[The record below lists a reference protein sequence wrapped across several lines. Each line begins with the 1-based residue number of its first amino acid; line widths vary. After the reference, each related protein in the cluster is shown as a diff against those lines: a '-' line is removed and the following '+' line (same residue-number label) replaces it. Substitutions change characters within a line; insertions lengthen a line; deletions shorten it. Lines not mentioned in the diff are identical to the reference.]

1 MARTKILCTLGPAS
15 ENEAAIEEMVKAGMS
30 AVRLN
35 FSHGTKAQHLARMRS
50 VRAVSKRTGCRL
62 AVLMDLQGPKI
73 RLGAFSGGAA
83 HLEKGAPF
91 TLTTLPVVGDATRA
105 STTYKALPHDVRRGS
120 RIFLADGSLELSVQR
135 VKGTEVLTEVV
146 RGGVVRNSQGINLPG
161 TPLRTPSLTIK
172 DRADLDFG
180 LRHGVDLVALSFVR
194 HSKDVEAL
202 RGIVNRRPKPPWI
215 VAKIEKQ
222 EALDEIEAIL
232 DAADGVM
239 VARGDLGVEV
249 GLERVPEIQKRVIAE
264 ANRRGRFSITAT
276 QMLESMID
284 HPRPT
289 RAEVSDVANA
299 VFDGTDALMLSAES
313 AVGAFPARAVEIM
326 GSIAEEAEN
335 SAFYGKTFDGFA
347 RIGGFHRA
355 ASYAAASAAREL
367 GAAALISITPTG
379 RMPRLLARFRLPLPI
394 IACSASDAVLDRL
407 ALIWGV
413 VPLKIAASRHAERAI
428 ESALNAA
435 RASGLVQRG
444 QDVVVTLS
452 MLSGGSEATN
462 VVKLHRV

>member
-1 MARTKILCTLGPAS
+1 
-15 ENEAAIEEMVKAGMS
+15 MS

-35 FSHGTKAQHLARMRS
+35 FSHGTKAKHLARIRAARS
-50 VRAVSKRTGCRL
+50 VSRITGCRL

-73 RLGAFSGGAA
+73 RVGSFKGGEVR
-83 HLEKGAPF
+83 LEKGNSF
-91 TLTTLPVVGDATRA
+91 TLTTSQVTGDASRA
-105 STTYKALPHDVRRGS
+105 STTYEALPHDVRRGS
-120 RIFLADGSLELSVQR
+120 RIFLADGSMELIVQK
-135 VKGTEVLTEVV
+135 VQGGDVLTEVV
-146 RGGVVRNSQGINLPG
+146 RGGALRNNQGINLPG
-161 TPLRTPSLTIK
+161 TPLRTPSLTAK

-194 HSKDVEAL
+194 RSKDVEML
-202 RGIVNRRPKPPWI
+202 RRMVSHHPKPPWI
-215 VAKIEKQ
+215 VVKIEKQ

-313 AVGAFPARAVEIM
+313 AVGAYPARAVEIM
-326 GSIAEEAEN
+326 RTIAEEAEN
-335 SAFYGKTFDGFA
+335 SAFYAKAFEGFA
-347 RIGGFHRA
+347 KIGGFHRA
-355 ASYAAASAAREL
+355 ASYAATSAAKEL
-367 GAAALISITPTG
+367 GAAAVISITPTG
-379 RMPRLLARFRLPLPI
+379 RMPRLLARFRLSPPV

-407 ALIWGV
+407 SLIWGV
-413 VPLKIAASRHAERAI
+413 VPLKIATARHAERAI
-428 ESALNAA
+428 EGAINAA
-435 RASGLVQRG
+435 RASGLIAQG
-444 QDVVVTLS
+444 QYVVVTLS

>member
-15 ENEAAIEEMVKAGMS
+15 ETEAAIEELVNAGMS

-35 FSHGTKAQHLARMRS
+35 FSHGTKAKHYERMHTA
-50 VRAVSKRTGCRL
+50 RAVARKAGCRL

-73 RLGAFSGGAA
+73 RLGTFKGGDAVLERGAA
-83 HLEKGAPF
+83 F
-91 TLTTLPVVGDATRA
+91 TLTTRPVIGDAARA
-105 STTYKALPHDVRRGS
+105 STTYEALSHDVRRGS
-120 RIFLADGSLELSVQR
+120 RIFLQDGSLELLVQR
-135 VKGTEVLTEVV
+135 VQGTEVLTEVV
-146 RGGVVRNSQGINLPG
+146 RGGTVRNRQGINLPG
-161 TPLRTPSLTIK
+161 TPLRTPSLTAK
-172 DRADLDFG
+172 DRSDLDFG
-180 LRHGVDLVALSFVR
+180 LSHKVNLVALSFVR
-194 HSKDVEAL
+194 HASDVQGL
-202 RGIVNRRPKPPWI
+202 RRIVSRCPKPPWI

-222 EALDEIEAIL
+222 EALDELEAIL

-264 ANRRGRFSITAT
+264 ATRRGRFSITAT

-299 VFDGTDALMLSAES
+299 VFDGADALMLSAES
-313 AVGAFPARAVEIM
+313 AVGAYPARAVETM
-326 GSIAEEAEN
+326 RSIAEEAEN
-335 SAFYGKTFDGFA
+335 SDFYGTVFQGFA
-347 RIGGFHRA
+347 RVGGFHRA
-355 ASYAAASAAREL
+355 ASYAATSAAREL

-379 RMPRLLARFRLPLPI
+379 RMPRLLSRFRLSLPI
-394 IACSASDAVLDRL
+394 LACSASDAVLDRL
-407 ALIWGV
+407 ALVWGV
-413 VPLKIAASRHAERAI
+413 VPLKIGPSRHAERAI
-428 ESALNAA
+428 EGALRAA
-435 RASGLVQRG
+435 RASGLVQSG

>member
-1 MARTKILCTLGPAS
+1 MARTKILCTLGPTS
-15 ENEAAIEEMVKAGMS
+15 ETETAIEEMVNAGMS

-35 FSHGTKAQHLARMRS
+35 FSHGTKAQHLARMRAA
-50 VRAVSKRTGCRL
+50 RAVSKKTGRRL

-73 RLGAFSGGAA
+73 RLGAFKEGAA

-91 TLTTLPVVGDATRA
+91 TLTTLPLLGDAVRA
-105 STTYKALPHDVRRGS
+105 STTYEALPHDVRRGS
-120 RIFLADGSLELSVQR
+120 RIFLSDGSLELAVQR

-161 TPLRTPSLTIK
+161 TPLRTPSLTTK
-172 DRADLDFG
+172 DRADLVFG

-194 HSKDVEAL
+194 HAKDVEEL
-202 RGIVNRRPKPPWI
+202 RRIVNRRPKPPWI

-313 AVGAFPARAVEIM
+313 AVGAYPARAVEIM
-326 GSIAEEAEN
+326 GSIAEEAEH
-335 SAFYGKTFDGFA
+335 STFYGKTFDGFA

-355 ASYAAASAAREL
+355 ASYAATSAAREL

-394 IACSASDAVLDRL
+394 IACSANDAVLDRL

-428 ESALNAA
+428 ESALKAA
-435 RASGLVQRG
+435 HASGLAQKG
-444 QDVVVTLS
+444 KYVVVTLS